1 MQTIL
6 IINSKGGS
14 GKTTLATN
22 LASYFAS
29 RNKKTAIMDYD
40 PQGSSLHWLKIRSK
54 DANAIH
60 AADAATQKG
69 NLMRSLQMYVP
80 EDTEK
85 LIIDA
90 PAGVDGVLLQE
101 MVKKTD
107 FIVIPV
113 APSTIDIHAT
123 ADFIKDLFLKGGIRK
138 QKTNVAVIANRVR
151 KTMPIYDPLE
161 RFLQVLSLPFLTKI
175 SDSDQ
180 YILAAEQGTGIFEM
194 DETDVATERK
204 EFEPILN
211 WLNPH
216 AGQQTARPENV
227 VNFGHLRTGV

>member
-22 LASYFAS
+22 IASYFAS
-29 RNKKTAIMDYD
+29 ADKKTAIMDYD
-40 PQGSSLHWLKIRSK
+40 PQGSSLHWLNIRSK
-54 DANAIH
+54 GATTIH
-60 AADAATQKG
+60 AADATTQKG
-69 NLMRSLQMYVP
+69 SLMRSLQMYVP
-80 EDTEK
+80 ENTEK

-107 FIVIPV
+107 FIIIPV

-123 ADFIKDLFLKGGIRK
+123 AYFIKDLLLKGGI
-138 QKTNVAVIANRVR
+138 QKHKTSVAVVANRVR
-151 KTMPIYDPLE
+151 KSMPIYEPLE
-161 RFLQVLSLPFLTKI
+161 RFLKALSLPFLTKI

-194 DETDVATERK
+194 DETDVAKERK

-211 WLNPH
+211 WLNPD

-227 VNFGHLRTGV
+227 VNFDRVRV